1 MHFLILSLTRVTRFR
16 EVNNSITGRAWQTS
30 NGSICLFVIR
40 VIDDDQHGTMER
52 HENLA
57 GRTWQTDKFQ
67 PFANSTFSPP
77 GFSTKLP
84 NFWRVHPPQVHPAQ
98 LLWSSRWGITVCGSI
113 SFIPFSSDSP
123 KENVIGLANLQ
134 DRVNSFFLSFHEWR
148 MFTLQLLTNKSGKIY
163 QITTVEIRNIFQ
175 DRTRDRD
182 ESEIINIPAFKIR

>member
-1 MHFLILSLTRVTRFR
+1 MDALSMHFLILSLTRVTRFR

-84 NFWRVHPPQVHPAQ
+84 NFWRVHPPQVHPASTS
-98 LLWSSRWGITVCGSI
+98 LIVTMR
-113 SFIPFSSDSP
+113 DY
-123 KENVIGLANLQ
+123 GLRFNL
-134 DRVNSFFLSFHEWR
+134 VYSFFFRLAEGERNWISESSGSSKFFFPFISR
-148 MFTLQLLTNKSGKIY
+148 MTNVYSSA
-163 QITTVEIRNIFQ
+163 F
-175 DRTRDRD
+175 D
-182 ESEIINIPAFKIR
+182 E